1 MYQVG
6 MGRVGASPVGMGQ
19 AEVWRAVRARVRGWG
34 CRVRARRGGRDAG
47 MATSEYAVGILVAV
61 AFAMAFY
68 KVVTSDA
75 VSGQLAA
82 IVSRALSATV

>member
-6 MGRVGASPVGMGQ
+6 MGRVG
-19 AEVWRAVRARVRGWG
+19 VWSAVRARMCGWG
-34 CRVRARRGGRDAG
+34 CRVRAKRAGRDAG

>member
-1 MYQVG
+1 
-6 MGRVGASPVGMGQ
+6 
-19 AEVWRAVRARVRGWG
+19 
-34 CRVRARRGGRDAG
+34 

-68 KVVTSDA
+68 KVVTSGA
-75 VSGQLAA
+75 VSEQLAA